1 MHMYA
6 QAASTARLYAFLTQ
20 PESLFVFPEGSE
32 QLALRHSA
40 GADGNFVISCVYF
53 ENNNN
58 E

>member
-1 MHMYA
+1 MYA